1 MSRTN
6 WVVTMPSKRKPT
18 IYDLAELAGTSASTV
33 SAVINGT
40 WQQRRIGA
48 ATAERV
54 RALAERHRYSVNRQ
68 ASGLRTSQSGLI
80 GMIIPTHEDR
90 FFGML
95 SQAFDGLARQR
106 GLQPIVA
113 STLRDPALEIATVKS
128 LISHQV
134 DHLIVTGATDPD
146 AVGRL
151 CRHHHVMHVNVD
163 LPGKAAPSV
172 ISDNRWGALQLARIL
187 VERSRPQR
195 AAARN
200 RLYFIGGAAGD
211 YAIEQRVRGF
221 ADAVEPAF
229 GAVQP
234 AQLRTCGYEVPAAER
249 AMAALHAELGG
260 LPRGILFAS
269 SVALEGAVRFLKTLP
284 AEDLAACTF
293 ASYDWDPFAAG
304 LKFPVHMMCQDVDA
318 LLAEAFRIIDG
329 GRAPKGRVV
338 EIRPKFIPA
347 S

>member
-1 MSRTN
+1 
-6 WVVTMPSKRKPT
+6 MPSKRKPT
-18 IYDLAELAGTSASTV
+18 IYDLAELAGISASTV

-54 RALAERHRYSVNRQ
+54 LQLAERHRYSVNRQ

-95 SQAFDGLARQR
+95 SQTFDGLARVR

-113 STLRDPALEIATVKS
+113 STLRDPALEIATVKG

-134 DHLIVTGATDPD
+134 DHLVVTGATDPD

-163 LPGKAAPSV
+163 LPGTSAPSV
-172 ISDNRWGALQLARIL
+172 ISDTRWGAAELAKIL

-195 AAARN
+195 SRARN

-221 ADAVEPAF
+221 ADRVAPAL
-229 GAVQP
+229 GAVLP
-234 AQLRTCGYEVPAAER
+234 AQVRCCGYDVAASAREL
-249 AMAALHAELGG
+249 AALHAELGG

-269 SVALEGAVRFLKTLP
+269 SVTLEGAVRFLKTLP
-284 AEDLAACTF
+284 AEELGACTF
-293 ASYDWDPFAAG
+293 ASYDWDPFAAC
-304 LKFPVHMMCQDVDA
+304 LRFPVHMMCQDVDA

-329 GRAPKGRVV
+329 GRAAKGRVV
-338 EIRPKFIPA
+338 EIRPKLVPA

>member
-1 MSRTN
+1 
-6 WVVTMPSKRKPT
+6 MPSKRKPT

-48 ATAERV
+48 ATAERILQ
-54 RALAERHRYSVNRQ
+54 LAERQRYSVNRQ

-95 SQAFDGLARQR
+95 SQSFDGLARVR

-113 STLRDPALEIATVKS
+113 STLRDPALELATVKS

-134 DHLIVTGATDPD
+134 DHLVVTGATDPD

-151 CRHHHVMHVNVD
+151 CRHHRVRHVNVD

-172 ISDNRWGALQLARIL
+172 ISDNRWGAAQLAQLL
-187 VERSRPQR
+187 VERSRTLR
-195 AAARN
+195 GAARN
-200 RLYFIGGAAGD
+200 RLYFIGGTAGD

-221 ADAVEPAF
+221 AETVGAAF
-229 GAVQP
+229 GPLLP
-234 AQLRTCGYEVPAAER
+234 AQVRTCGYAVAAAER
-249 AMAALHAELGG
+249 ELAALHAELGG

-269 SVALEGAVRFLKTLP
+269 SVTLEGAVRFLKTLP
-284 AEDLAACTF
+284 EAELAVCTF
-293 ASYDWDPFAAG
+293 ASYDWDPFASG
-304 LKFPVHMMCQDVDA
+304 LRFPVHMMCQDVDA
-318 LLAEAFRIIDG
+318 LLTEAFRIIDG
-329 GRAPKGRVV
+329 RRVGKGGVV
-338 EIRPKFIPA
+338 EIRPRLVLA
-347 S
+347 G